1 MSQQPISKTHSIQ
14 PHLDVPE
21 LARIRFPMWLKSVY
35 NIAQME
41 LTTLD
46 VLGAFYLVALDAD
59 WELRP
64 ENILTNN
71 RGFRARPSF
80 TAPVM
85 YGAQAA
91 PAVVSAHT
99 FKTHAFE
106 MQQRTKSDLHAAILA
121 SIGQVTLDSINS
133 KHRFGVGSLS
143 PLDLVKELKAT
154 FGTITHHEISATET
168 AIAAPLAQFNQFRD
182 FCSNVTRNYEF
193 LQTAGHNVPEL
204 TRIDVFVASLST
216 WPQFDSHISFWK
228 TTTPFDQRTLQS
240 LTMHLL
246 SQYGDMPPESQPR
259 GGNAFQF
266 RKGKDKGKG
275 KGKNKG
281 KKGKGRG
288 QGTKRSYDEDSV
300 SLSSFSTTPS
310 SATQYAK
317 DNSQYWHRGY
327 HPNPTTSLTLPSVPT
342 ASKPYSYCHFHGW
355 NFSHRGITCKKL
367 INIGDNAKLHAD
379 VPTATTPHGNASV
392 EPAYKSWQ

>member
-1 MSQQPISKTHSIQ
+1 MSHQPLAKVYSIQ

-35 NIAQME
+35 NLAQME

-46 VLGAFYLVALDAD
+46 ILGAFYLVALDAD

-64 ENILTNN
+64 ENILANN
-71 RGFRARPSF
+71 RGFRTRPLF

-85 YGAQAA
+85 YGAQAGA
-91 PAVVSAHT
+91 AAISAHT

-106 MQQRTKSDLHAAILA
+106 LQQRTKSDLHAAILA
-121 SIGQVTLDSINS
+121 SIGHITLENINS

-154 FGTITHHEISATET
+154 FGTITHHEIAATET
-168 AIAAPLAQFNQFRD
+168 AIAAPLSQFNQFRD
-182 FCSNVTRNYEF
+182 ICSNTIRNYEF

-204 TRIDVFVASLST
+204 TRIDVFVASLSL
-216 WPQFDSHISFWK
+216 WPQLTIA
-228 TTTPFDQRTLQS
+228 FDQRTLQS
-240 LTMHLL
+240 LVTHLL

-266 RKGKDKGKG
+266 QKGNKGKDKGK
-275 KGKNKG
+275 NKS

-288 QGTKRSYDEDSV
+288 QGTKRSYDEDST

-310 SATQYAK
+310 SATQFAK

-327 HPNPTTSLTLPSVPT
+327 HPNPTTSLTIPSVPNAT
-342 ASKPYSYCHFHGW
+342 KPYCYCHFHGW
-355 NFSHRGITCKKL
+355 NFSHRGIACKKL
-367 INIGDNAKLHAD
+367 IRLGDQTKLHAD

>member
-1 MSQQPISKTHSIQ
+1 MSQPTAKVYSIQ

-21 LARIRFPMWLKSVY
+21 LARIRFPMWLKSLY

-71 RGFRARPSF
+71 RGFRPRPSF
-80 TAPVM
+80 AAPVM
-85 YGAQAA
+85 YGAQAGA
-91 PAVVSAHT
+91 ASISAYT
-99 FKTHAFE
+99 VKTHAFE
-106 MQQRTKSDLHAAILA
+106 LQQRTKSDLHAAILA
-121 SIGQVTLDSINS
+121 SIGHITLENINS

-143 PLDLVKELKAT
+143 PLDLVTELKAT
-154 FGTITHHEISATET
+154 FGTITHHEITATET
-168 AIAAPLAQFNQFRD
+168 AIAAPLSQFNQFRD
-182 FCSNVTRNYEF
+182 FCSNIIRNYEF
-193 LQTAGHNVPEL
+193 LRTAGHNVPEI
-204 TRIDVFVASLST
+204 TRIDVFVAALST
-216 WPQFDSHISFWK
+216 WPQFETHISFWK
-228 TTTPFDQRTLQS
+228 TTTALDRRTLQS
-240 LTMHLL
+240 LVTHLL

-259 GGNAFQF
+259 GGNAFQLH
-266 RKGKDKGKG
+266 KGHKGKG

-288 QGTKRSYDEDSV
+288 QGTKRPYEDDSV

-317 DNSQYWHRGY
+317 DNAQYWHRGY
-327 HPNPTTSLTLPSVPT
+327 QPNPTTSLTLPSVPT
-342 ASKPYSYCHFHGW
+342 ATKPYFYCHFHGW
-355 NFSHRGITCKKL
+355 NFSHRGIACKKL
-367 INIGDNAKLHAD
+367 MRLNDHTKLHAD
-379 VPTATTPHGNASV
+379 VPTSTTPHGNAAV